1 MESFMKFTNVFALS
15 IALLTVA
22 GAQAGWLDGLT
33 GASTASAPAQ
43 TQASGGWMDQL
54 GGMFGQQP
62 ASTPAQLGQPP
73 IAAPSNQATAI
84 AGIQQNI
91 SAIIAKVR
99 EMTPAIT
106 AAVTNKDFTSAA
118 ALAAPAKDLLTLG
131 MSTAKNIQQV
141 VAANPQAKGVIVGL
155 VNQLS
160 PMIAPVAAQIRTL
173 AASAGFGTS
182 FVLKTIATGLEQIP
196 QLLNQATQ

>member
-1 MESFMKFTNVFALS
+1 MKFTKVLALS

-22 GAQAGWLDGLT
+22 GAQAGWLDTLT
-33 GASTASAPAQ
+33 GNTNTTSVPAQ
-43 TQASGGWMDQL
+43 QPVAGGWMDQL

-62 ASTPAQLGQPP
+62 ATAPAQLGQPP

-84 AGIQQNI
+84 AAIQQNI

-118 ALAAPAKDLLTLG
+118 ALAGPAKELLTLG
-131 MSTAKNIQQV
+131 MTTAKNIQQV
-141 VAANPQAKGVIVGL
+141 VAVNPQAKGVIAGL
-155 VNQLS
+155 VSQLT
-160 PMIAPVAAQIRTL
+160 PMITPVAAQVRTL
-173 AASAGFGTS
+173 AASAGWGTS

-196 QLLNQATQ
+196 ALLNQAAQ

>member
-1 MESFMKFTNVFALS
+1 MKFTKVIALS
-15 IALLTVA
+15 IGLLTVA
-22 GAQAGWLDGLT
+22 GAHAGWLDTLT
-33 GASTASAPAQ
+33 GNTASVPAQ
-43 TQASGGWMDQL
+43 QPAAGSDWMSQL

-62 ASTPAQLGQPP
+62 ASTPTQLGLPP
-73 IAAPSNQATAI
+73 VGAAPSNQAAAI

-131 MSTAKNIQQV
+131 MTTAKNIQQV
-141 VAANPQAKGVIVGL
+141 VAANPQVKGVVAGL